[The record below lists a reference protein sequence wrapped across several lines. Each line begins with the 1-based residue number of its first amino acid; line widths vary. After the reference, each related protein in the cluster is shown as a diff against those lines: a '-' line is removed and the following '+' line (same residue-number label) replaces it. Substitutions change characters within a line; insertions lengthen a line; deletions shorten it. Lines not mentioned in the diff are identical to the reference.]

1 VVAGLVVVSSLGL
14 AGIVGRRTAGQV
26 RRLREAGA
34 TVPALT
40 HETTVPGTGD
50 TCHLVV
56 LGDSAAAGHGLP
68 DADAG
73 LARQVARRMALRTGR
88 SVDVVSLARDG
99 ATTADVLAD
108 QVHHLGAGVEVVLVG
123 VGVNDAVRGRTPRAV
138 VDVTAR
144 LLAAVRA
151 AAPEADLLL
160 LTCPD
165 LGSAPGL
172 PGVLRPALGWSCR
185 RVAAAQRRVASDLGV
200 AVVPADGHLPPEAF
214 GPDGFHPGPVGVA
227 TLADRVEHVLAA
239 QPRPNAATR

>member
-1 VVAGLVVVSSLGL
+1 VGLVVLASLGSV
-14 AGIVGRRTAGQV
+14 GIVGRRAAGQV

-73 LARQVARRMALRTGR
+73 LARLVARRIAGRTGR
-88 SVDVVSLARDG
+88 PVDVVSLARDG
-99 ATTADVLAD
+99 ATTADVLAA
-108 QVHHLGAGVEVVLVG
+108 QVHHLGPDLEVVVVG
-123 VGVNDAVRGRTPRAV
+123 VGVNDAVRGRPPRV
-138 VDVTAR
+138 VADVTRR
-144 LLAAVRA
+144 LLVAVRA
-151 AAPEADLLL
+151 VAPDAEVVLLS
-160 LTCPD
+160 CPD

-172 PGVLRPALGWSCR
+172 PRVLRPAMRWSCR
-185 RVAAAQRRVASDLGV
+185 RVAAVQRGVASEFGV

-214 GPDGFHPGPVGVA
+214 GPDGFHPGPIGVA
-227 TLADRVEHVLAA
+227 TLAERVEHVLAV
-239 QPRPNAATR
+239 RPPA

>member
-1 VVAGLVVVSSLGL
+1 VVAGLVFVWSLGL
-14 AGIVGRRTAGQV
+14 AGIVARRTAGQL

-34 TVPALT
+34 TVPALA
-40 HETTVPGTGD
+40 HETTLPGTGD

-73 LARQVARRMALRTGR
+73 LARQIARRIVQRTGR
-88 SVDVVSLARDG
+88 PVDVGSWARDG

-108 QVHHLGAGVEVVLVG
+108 QVHHLRPDAEVVLVG
-123 VGVNDAVRGRTPRAV
+123 VGVNDAVRGRAPRAV

-144 LLAAVRA
+144 LLANVRA
-151 AAPEADLLL
+151 AAPAADVVL

-172 PGVLRPALGWSCR
+172 PRILRPAMRWSCR

-200 AVVPADGHLPPEAF
+200 EVVPADGHLPPEAF
-214 GPDGFHPGPVGVA
+214 GTDGFHPGPVGVA
-227 TLADRVEHVLAA
+227 TLADRVEAVLAA
-239 QPRPNAATR
+239 QPRPNAPTR

>member
-1 VVAGLVVVSSLGL
+1 MVVVSSLGL

-73 LARQVARRMALRTGR
+73 LARQVARRIARRTGR
-88 SVDVVSLARDG
+88 PVAVVSRARDG

-108 QVHHLGAGVEVVLVG
+108 QVHHLDPGVEVVLVG
-123 VGVNDAVRGRTPRAV
+123 VGVNDAVRGRAPRTV
-138 VDVTAR
+138 VDATAR
-144 LLAAVRA
+144 LLEAVRA
-151 AAPEADLLL
+151 AAPHADLLL
-160 LTCPD
+160 LSCPD

-172 PGVLRPALGWSCR
+172 PRVLRPAMRWSCR
-185 RVAAAQRRVASDLGV
+185 RVAAAQRRVASELGV

-227 TLADRVEHVLAA
+227 TLADRVEQVLA
-239 QPRPNAATR
+239 TRASA